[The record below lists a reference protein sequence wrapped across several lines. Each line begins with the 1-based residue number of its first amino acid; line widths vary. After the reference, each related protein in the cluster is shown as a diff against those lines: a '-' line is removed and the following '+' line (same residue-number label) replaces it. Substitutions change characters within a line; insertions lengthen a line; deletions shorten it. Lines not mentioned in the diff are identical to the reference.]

1 MPTVRLPTD
10 GQLLQAAELRV
21 LGNSWER
28 AASEMKIPVG
38 RLRQWPVRYRGR
50 WRKIHADAE
59 RRLMLEATAEAVATL
74 RKQLRSKDEK
84 SSRDAAQKI
93 VQIRIALQKSRNP
106 KRAKGSPQTDLG
118 RAAAYLEGLNREETE
133 ELLGSGEAGDAD

>member
-1 MPTVRLPTD
+1 MPIATPPTD
-10 GQLLQAAELRV
+10 GQLLRAAELRV

-28 AASEMKIPVG
+28 VAIEMKLPVG
-38 RLRQWPVRYRGR
+38 RIRQWPVRYRRR
-50 WRKIHADAE
+50 WKRFHADAE
-59 RRLMLEATAEAVATL
+59 RRLLLEATAEAVATL
-74 RKQLRSKDEK
+74 RKQLRSEDEK

-106 KRAKGSPQTDLG
+106 KRAAGVPQTDLG

-133 ELLGSGEAGDAD
+133 ELLASGGAGGEI